1 MPCVNLAKIAACAGM
16 TAGGD
21 IGRFTKISGCLK
33 WRGDGSSPQCQIKQV
48 PPVILQYVF
57 QAALRKRNPAN
68 KPRLNC

>member
-1 MPCVNLAKIAACAGM
+1 MNLAKIPACAGM
-16 TAGGD
+16 AAGGD

-33 WRGDGSSPQCQIKQV
+33 WRGDGSSPKCRINQAKPII
-48 PPVILQYVF
+48 PQYVF